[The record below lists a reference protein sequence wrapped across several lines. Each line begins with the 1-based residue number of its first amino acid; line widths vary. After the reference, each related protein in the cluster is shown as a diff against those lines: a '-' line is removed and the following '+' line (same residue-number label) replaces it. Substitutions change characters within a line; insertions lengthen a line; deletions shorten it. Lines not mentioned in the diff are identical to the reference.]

1 MWRVDCSQAGDDPGV
16 NSDAKRERKTVLV
29 VEDEE
34 NLLAP
39 LLYNLEREGYRV
51 VAATDGGEGLELA
64 RQESPN
70 LVILDIMLP
79 TMDGIQVCRVLRSES
94 GVPILVLTAKGEE
107 LDKVLGLEMGADD
120 YMTKPFSMRELIAR
134 VKAMLRRAELSPAS
148 TDGRTGRGVIAS
160 GDLSIDVEARK
171 VSLDG
176 VPFKL
181 KPKEFDLLA
190 LFAEHP
196 GKAFTRDDI
205 LDRIW
210 GGKENID
217 RRTVDVHVRWIRQK
231 LGEGDGVPRRIITI
245 RGHGYR
251 FDA

>member
-1 MWRVDCSQAGDDPGV
+1 MT
-16 NSDAKRERKTVLV
+16 SDAKQERKTVLI
-29 VEDEE
+29 VEDED

-39 LLYNLEREGYRV
+39 LTYNLEREGYRV
-51 VAATDGGEGLELA
+51 VTATDGGEGLELA
-64 RQESPN
+64 REESPS

-79 TMDGIQVCRVLRSES
+79 TMDGIQVCRILRSES
-94 GVPILVLTAKGEE
+94 GVPILMLTAKGEE

-148 TDGRTGRGVIAS
+148 TDGRNGGVIIS

-171 VSLDG
+171 VSLG
-176 VPFKL
+176 GIPVKM
-181 KPKEFDLLA
+181 KPKEFDLLT
-190 LFAEHP
+190 LFAGHP

-205 LDRIW
+205 LDAIW
-210 GGKENID
+210 GGKDNID

-231 LGEGDGVPRRIITI
+231 LGEGDGAPRRIITI

-251 FDA
+251 FEG

>member
-1 MWRVDCSQAGDDPGV
+1 MT
-16 NSDAKRERKTVLV
+16 SDAKQGRKTVLI
-29 VEDEE
+29 VEDED

-39 LLYNLEREGYRV
+39 LIYNLEREGYRV
-51 VAATDGGEGLELA
+51 VTATDGGEGLELA
-64 RQESPN
+64 REESPS

-94 GVPILVLTAKGEE
+94 DVPILMLTAKGEE

-120 YMTKPFSMRELIAR
+120 YMTKPFSMRELVAR

-148 TDGRTGRGVIAS
+148 TNGRKGGIIKS

-171 VSLDG
+171 VSLSG
-176 VPFKL
+176 VPVKL

-190 LFAEHP
+190 LFAAHP

-205 LDRIW
+205 LDTIW
-210 GGKENID
+210 GGKDNID

-231 LGEGDGVPRRIITI
+231 LGEGDGAPRKIITI

-251 FDA
+251 FEG

>member
-1 MWRVDCSQAGDDPGV
+1 MT
-16 NSDAKRERKTVLV
+16 SDAKLDRKTVLI

-39 LLYNLEREGYRV
+39 LRYNLEREGYRV
-51 VAATDGGEGLELA
+51 VTATDGGEGLESA
-64 RQESPN
+64 REESPN

-79 TMDGIQVCRVLRSES
+79 TMDGIQVCRILRSES
-94 GVPILVLTAKGEE
+94 GVPILMLTAKGEE

-134 VKAMLRRAELSPAS
+134 VKAMLRRAELSPALR
-148 TDGRTGRGVIAS
+148 DGRGVITS
-160 GDLSIDVEARK
+160 GDLSIDVGARK
-171 VSLDG
+171 VTLGG
-176 VPFKL
+176 VPVKL
-181 KPKEFDLLA
+181 KPKEFDLLT
-190 LFAEHP
+190 LFAGNP

-205 LDRIW
+205 LDGIW

-231 LGEGDGVPRRIITI
+231 LGEGDGSPRRIITI

-251 FDA
+251 FEG

>member
-1 MWRVDCSQAGDDPGV
+1 MT
-16 NSDAKRERKTVLV
+16 SDAKLDRKTVLI

-39 LLYNLEREGYRV
+39 LRYNLEREGYRV
-51 VAATDGGEGLELA
+51 VTATDGGEGLELA
-64 RQESPN
+64 RQESPD

-79 TMDGIQVCRVLRSES
+79 TMDGIQVCRILRGES
-94 GVPILVLTAKGEE
+94 GVPILILTAKGEE

-120 YMTKPFSMRELIAR
+120 YMTKPFSMRELVAR
-134 VKAMLRRAELSPAS
+134 VKAMLRRADLSPAS
-148 TDGRTGRGVIAS
+148 TNVRGVITS

-171 VSLDG
+171 VTLGG
-176 VPFKL
+176 VPVKL
-181 KPKEFDLLA
+181 KPKEFDLLT
-190 LFAEHP
+190 LFAGNP

-205 LDRIW
+205 LDGIW

-231 LGEGDGVPRRIITI
+231 LGEGDGSPRRIITI

-251 FDA
+251 YEG

>member
-1 MWRVDCSQAGDDPGV
+1 MT
-16 NSDAKRERKTVLV
+16 SDAKQERNTVLI
-29 VEDEE
+29 VEDED

-39 LLYNLEREGYRV
+39 LTYNLEREGYRV
-51 VAATDGGEGLELA
+51 VTATDGAEGLELA
-64 RQESPN
+64 RAESPN

-79 TMDGIQVCRVLRSES
+79 TMDGIQVCRILRSES
-94 GVPILVLTAKGEE
+94 GVPILMLTAKGEE

-134 VKAMLRRAELSPAS
+134 VKTILRRAELSPTSA
-148 TDGRTGRGVIAS
+148 DGRTSGGVITS
-160 GDLSIDVEARK
+160 GDLSIDMEARR
-171 VSLDG
+171 VSLGG
-176 VPFKL
+176 VPVKL
-181 KPKEFDLLA
+181 KPKEFDLLS
-190 LFAEHP
+190 LFAGHP

-231 LGEGDGVPRRIITI
+231 LGEGDGAPRRIITI

-251 FDA
+251 FEG

>member
-1 MWRVDCSQAGDDPGV
+1 MT
-16 NSDAKRERKTVLV
+16 SDAKQERKTVLI
-29 VEDEE
+29 VEDED

-39 LLYNLEREGYRV
+39 LTYNLEREGYRV
-51 VAATDGGEGLELA
+51 VTTTDGGEGLELA
-64 RQESPN
+64 REESPS

-94 GVPILVLTAKGEE
+94 GVPILMLTAKGEE

-134 VKAMLRRAELSPAS
+134 VKAMLRRAELSPSS
-148 TDGRTGRGVIAS
+148 TDGRGGVITS

-171 VSLDG
+171 VSLGG
-176 VPFKL
+176 VAVKMN
-181 KPKEFDLLA
+181 PKEFDLLT
-190 LFAEHP
+190 LFAGNP

-205 LDRIW
+205 LDGIW
-210 GGKENID
+210 GGKDNID

-231 LGEGDGVPRRIITI
+231 LGEGDGAPRRIITI

-251 FDA
+251 FEG

>member
-1 MWRVDCSQAGDDPGV
+1 MT
-16 NSDAKRERKTVLV
+16 SDAKQERNTVLI
-29 VEDEE
+29 VEDED

-39 LLYNLEREGYRV
+39 LTYNLEREGYRV
-51 VAATDGGEGLELA
+51 VTATDGAEGLELA
-64 RQESPN
+64 RAESPS

-79 TMDGIQVCRVLRSES
+79 TMDGIQVCRILRSES
-94 GVPILVLTAKGEE
+94 GVPILMLTAKGEE

-134 VKAMLRRAELSPAS
+134 VKATLRRAELSPTSA
-148 TDGRTGRGVIAS
+148 DGRTSGGVITS
-160 GDLSIDVEARK
+160 GDLSIDVEARN
-171 VSLDG
+171 VSLGG
-176 VPFKL
+176 VPVKL
-181 KPKEFDLLA
+181 KPKEFDLLS
-190 LFAEHP
+190 LFAGHP

-231 LGEGDGVPRRIITI
+231 LGEGDGAPRRIITI

-251 FDA
+251 FEG

>member
-1 MWRVDCSQAGDDPGV
+1 MTSG
-16 NSDAKRERKTVLV
+16 AKQERKTVLI
-29 VEDEE
+29 VEDED

-39 LLYNLEREGYRV
+39 LTYNLEREGYRV
-51 VAATDGGEGLELA
+51 VTATDGGEGLELA
-64 RQESPN
+64 REESPD

-79 TMDGIQVCRVLRSES
+79 TMDGIQVCRILRSES
-94 GVPILVLTAKGEE
+94 GVPILMLTAKGEE

-134 VKAMLRRAELSPAS
+134 VKAMLRRAELSPPS
-148 TDGRTGRGVIAS
+148 TDGRNGGVITS

-171 VSLDG
+171 VSLGDASI
-176 VPFKL
+176 KM
-181 KPKEFDLLA
+181 KPKEFDLLT
-190 LFAEHP
+190 LFAGHP

-210 GGKENID
+210 GGKDNID

-231 LGEGDGVPRRIITI
+231 LGEGDGAPRRIITI

-251 FDA
+251 FEG

>member
-1 MWRVDCSQAGDDPGV
+1 MT
-16 NSDAKRERKTVLV
+16 SDARQERKTVLV
-29 VEDEE
+29 VEDED

-39 LLYNLEREGYRV
+39 LTYNLEREGYRV
-51 VAATDGGEGLELA
+51 VTATDGGEGLELA
-64 RQESPN
+64 REESPD

-94 GVPILVLTAKGEE
+94 GVPILMLTAKGEE

-134 VKAMLRRAELSPAS
+134 VKAMLRRAELSPPS
-148 TDGRTGRGVIAS
+148 TDGRNGGVITS

-171 VSLDG
+171 VSLGG
-176 VPFKL
+176 VSVKL
-181 KPKEFDLLA
+181 KPKEFDLLS
-190 LFAEHP
+190 LFAGHP

-231 LGEGDGVPRRIITI
+231 LGEGDGAPRRIITI

-251 FDA
+251 FEG

>member
-1 MWRVDCSQAGDDPGV
+1 MT
-16 NSDAKRERKTVLV
+16 SDTKLERKTVLI

-39 LLYNLEREGYRV
+39 LRYNLEREGYRV
-51 VAATDGGEGLELA
+51 VTATDGGEGLESA
-64 RQESPN
+64 RQESPS

-79 TMDGIQVCRVLRSES
+79 TMDGIQVCRILRSES
-94 GVPILVLTAKGEE
+94 GVPILMLTAKGEE

-120 YMTKPFSMRELIAR
+120 YMTKPFSMRELVAR

-148 TDGRTGRGVIAS
+148 TNVRGVITS
-160 GDLSIDVEARK
+160 GDLSIDVGARK
-171 VSLDG
+171 VTLGG
-176 VPFKL
+176 VPVKL
-181 KPKEFDLLA
+181 KPKEFDLLT
-190 LFAEHP
+190 LFAGNP

-205 LDRIW
+205 LDGIW
-210 GGKENID
+210 GGKDNID

-231 LGEGDGVPRRIITI
+231 LGEGDGSPRRIITI

-251 FDA
+251 FEG

>member
-1 MWRVDCSQAGDDPGV
+1 MT
-16 NSDAKRERKTVLV
+16 SDAKLEPKTVLI

-39 LLYNLEREGYRV
+39 LRYNLEREGYRV
-51 VAATDGGEGLELA
+51 VTATDGGEGLESA
-64 RQESPN
+64 RLESPD

-79 TMDGIQVCRVLRSES
+79 TMDGIQVCRILRSES
-94 GVPILVLTAKGEE
+94 GVPILMLTAKGEE

-148 TDGRTGRGVIAS
+148 MDGRTVDGVITS
-160 GDLSIDVEARK
+160 GDLTIDVEARK
-171 VSLDG
+171 ASLGG
-176 VPFKL
+176 VPVKL
-181 KPKEFDLLA
+181 KPKEFDLLT
-190 LFAEHP
+190 LFAGNP

-205 LDRIW
+205 LDGIW

-231 LGEGDGVPRRIITI
+231 LGEGDGSPRRIITI

-251 FDA
+251 FEG

>member
-1 MWRVDCSQAGDDPGV
+1 MT
-16 NSDAKRERKTVLV
+16 SDAKQARKTVLI
-29 VEDEE
+29 VEDED

-39 LLYNLEREGYRV
+39 LTYNLEREGYRV
-51 VAATDGGEGLELA
+51 VTATDGGEGLELA
-64 RQESPN
+64 REESPS

-94 GVPILVLTAKGEE
+94 GVPILMLTAKGEE

-120 YMTKPFSMRELIAR
+120 YITKPFSMRELIAR

-148 TDGRTGRGVIAS
+148 TNGREGGVITS

-171 VSLDG
+171 ASLGG
-176 VPFKL
+176 VPVKL

-190 LFAEHP
+190 LFAGHP

-231 LGEGDGVPRRIITI
+231 LGEGDGAPRRIITI

-251 FDA
+251 FEG

>member
-1 MWRVDCSQAGDDPGV
+1 
-16 NSDAKRERKTVLV
+16 
-29 VEDEE
+29 
-34 NLLAP
+34 
-39 LLYNLEREGYRV
+39 
-51 VAATDGGEGLELA
+51 LA
-64 RQESPN
+64 REESPS

-94 GVPILVLTAKGEE
+94 GVPILMLTAKGEE

-148 TDGRTGRGVIAS
+148 TDGNAGGVITS

-171 VSLDG
+171 VSLGG
-176 VPFKL
+176 VPVKL
-181 KPKEFDLLA
+181 KPKEFELLT
-190 LFAEHP
+190 LFAGHP

-205 LDRIW
+205 LDKIW
-210 GGKENID
+210 GGKDNID

-231 LGEGDGVPRRIITI
+231 LGEGDGAPRRIITI

-251 FDA
+251 FEG

>member
-1 MWRVDCSQAGDDPGV
+1 MTSAM
-16 NSDAKRERKTVLV
+16 KRERKTVLI

-39 LLYNLEREGYRV
+39 LRYNLEREGFRV
-51 VAATDGGEGLELA
+51 VTATDGGEGLELA
-64 RQESPN
+64 RMESPD

-79 TMDGIQVCRVLRSES
+79 TMDGLQVCRILRNES
-94 GVPILVLTAKGEE
+94 SVPLFILTAKGEE

-134 VKAMLRRAELSPAS
+134 VKAMLRRAELTFSAS
-148 TDGRTGRGVIAS
+148 AGRGAPGVIAS
-160 GDLSIDVEARK
+160 GDLSIDVDARK
-171 VSLDG
+171 AALGG
-176 VPFKL
+176 VNLKL

-190 LFAEHP
+190 LFAGSP

-205 LDRIW
+205 LETIW
-210 GGKENID
+210 GGKDNID

-231 LGEGDGVPRRIITI
+231 LQEGDGAPRRIITI

-251 FDA
+251 FEG

>member
-1 MWRVDCSQAGDDPGV
+1 MT
-16 NSDAKRERKTVLV
+16 SDAKQARKTVLI
-29 VEDEE
+29 VEDED

-39 LLYNLEREGYRV
+39 LTYNLEREGYRV
-51 VAATDGGEGLELA
+51 VTATDGGEGLELA
-64 RQESPN
+64 REESPS

-79 TMDGIQVCRVLRSES
+79 TMDGIQVCRILRSES
-94 GVPILVLTAKGEE
+94 GVPILMLTAKGEE
-107 LDKVLGLEMGADD
+107 FDKVLGLEMGADD
-120 YMTKPFSMRELIAR
+120 YMTKPFSMRELVAR

-148 TDGRTGRGVIAS
+148 TNGPGGVITS

-171 VSLDG
+171 VSLGG
-176 VPFKL
+176 VPVKM

-190 LFAEHP
+190 LFAGSP

-205 LDRIW
+205 LDTIW
-210 GGKENID
+210 GGKDNID

-231 LGEGDGVPRRIITI
+231 LGEGDGAPRKIITI

-251 FDA
+251 FEG

>member
-1 MWRVDCSQAGDDPGV
+1 MT
-16 NSDAKRERKTVLV
+16 SDAKQERKTVLI
-29 VEDEE
+29 VEDED

-39 LLYNLEREGYRV
+39 LTYNLEREGYRV
-51 VAATDGGEGLELA
+51 VTATDGGEGLELA
-64 RQESPN
+64 REESPS

-94 GVPILVLTAKGEE
+94 GVPILMLTAKGEE

-134 VKAMLRRAELSPAS
+134 VKAILRRAELTPAS
-148 TDGRTGRGVIAS
+148 ADGGVITS

-171 VSLDG
+171 VSMGG
-176 VPFKL
+176 VPVKL

-190 LFAEHP
+190 LFAGHP

-205 LDRIW
+205 LDTIW
-210 GGKENID
+210 GGKDNID
-217 RRTVDVHVRWIRQK
+217 QRTVDVHVRWIRQK
-231 LGEGDGVPRRIITI
+231 LGEGDGAPRRIITI

-251 FDA
+251 FEG

>member
-1 MWRVDCSQAGDDPGV
+1 MTSG
-16 NSDAKRERKTVLV
+16 AKQERKTVLI
-29 VEDEE
+29 VEDED

-39 LLYNLEREGYRV
+39 LTYNLEREGYRV
-51 VAATDGGEGLELA
+51 VTATDGGEGLELA
-64 RQESPN
+64 REESPD

-79 TMDGIQVCRVLRSES
+79 TMDGIQVCRILRSES
-94 GVPILVLTAKGEE
+94 GVPILMLTAKGEE

-134 VKAMLRRAELSPAS
+134 VKAMLRRAELSPPS
-148 TDGRTGRGVIAS
+148 TDGRNGGVITS

-171 VSLDG
+171 VSLG
-176 VPFKL
+176 GASIKM
-181 KPKEFDLLA
+181 KPKEFDLLT
-190 LFAEHP
+190 LFAGHP

-210 GGKENID
+210 GGKDNID

-231 LGEGDGVPRRIITI
+231 LGEGDGAPRRIITI

-251 FDA
+251 FEG

>member
-1 MWRVDCSQAGDDPGV
+1 MT
-16 NSDAKRERKTVLV
+16 SDTKLDRKTVLI

-39 LLYNLEREGYRV
+39 LRYNLEREGYRV
-51 VAATDGGEGLELA
+51 VTATDGGEGLESA
-64 RQESPN
+64 REESPN

-79 TMDGIQVCRVLRSES
+79 TMDGIQVCRILRSES
-94 GVPILVLTAKGEE
+94 GVPILMLTAKGEE

-120 YMTKPFSMRELIAR
+120 YMTKPFSMRELVAR
-134 VKAMLRRAELSPAS
+134 VKAMLRRAELSPALR
-148 TDGRTGRGVIAS
+148 DGRGVITS
-160 GDLSIDVEARK
+160 GDLSIDVGARK
-171 VSLDG
+171 VTLGG
-176 VPFKL
+176 VPVKL
-181 KPKEFDLLA
+181 KPKEFDLLT
-190 LFAEHP
+190 LFAGNP

-205 LDRIW
+205 LDGIW

-231 LGEGDGVPRRIITI
+231 LGEGDGAPGRIITI

-251 FDA
+251 FEG

>member
-1 MWRVDCSQAGDDPGV
+1 MT
-16 NSDAKRERKTVLV
+16 SDTKLERKTVLI

-39 LLYNLEREGYRV
+39 LRYNLEREGYRV
-51 VAATDGGEGLELA
+51 VTATDGGEGLESA
-64 RQESPN
+64 REESPN

-79 TMDGIQVCRVLRSES
+79 TMDGIQVCRILRSES
-94 GVPILVLTAKGEE
+94 GVPILMLTAKGEE

-120 YMTKPFSMRELIAR
+120 YMTKPFSMRELVAR
-134 VKAMLRRAELSPAS
+134 VKAMLRRAELSPALR
-148 TDGRTGRGVIAS
+148 DGRGVITS
-160 GDLSIDVEARK
+160 GDLSIDVGARK
-171 VSLDG
+171 VTLGG
-176 VPFKL
+176 VPVKL
-181 KPKEFDLLA
+181 KPKEFDLLT
-190 LFAEHP
+190 LFAGNP

-205 LDRIW
+205 LDGIW

-231 LGEGDGVPRRIITI
+231 LGEGDGAPGRIITI

-251 FDA
+251 FEG

>member
-1 MWRVDCSQAGDDPGV
+1 MT
-16 NSDAKRERKTVLV
+16 SDAKQARKTVLII
-29 VEDEE
+29 EDED

-39 LLYNLEREGYRV
+39 LTYNLEREGYRV
-51 VAATDGGEGLELA
+51 VTATDGGEGLELA
-64 RQESPN
+64 REKSPS

-94 GVPILVLTAKGEE
+94 GVPILMLTAKGEE

-134 VKAMLRRAELSPAS
+134 VKAMLRRTELSPAS
-148 TDGRTGRGVIAS
+148 TDGGVIKS

-171 VSLDG
+171 VSLGG
-176 VPFKL
+176 VPVKL
-181 KPKEFDLLA
+181 KPKEFELLT
-190 LFAEHP
+190 LFAGHP

-205 LDRIW
+205 LDKIW
-210 GGKENID
+210 GGKDNID

-231 LGEGDGVPRRIITI
+231 LGEGDGAPRRIITI

-251 FDA
+251 FEG

>member
-1 MWRVDCSQAGDDPGV
+1 MT
-16 NSDAKRERKTVLV
+16 SDAKREPKTVLI

-39 LLYNLEREGYRV
+39 LTYNLEREGYRV
-51 VAATDGGEGLELA
+51 VTAMDGGEGLESA
-64 RQESPN
+64 RLESPD
-70 LVILDIMLP
+70 LLILDIMLP
-79 TMDGIQVCRVLRSES
+79 TMDGIQVCRILRNES
-94 GVPILVLTAKGEE
+94 GVPILMLTAKGEE

-120 YMTKPFSMRELIAR
+120 YMTKPFSMRELVAR

-148 TDGRTGRGVIAS
+148 MDGRTVDGVITS
-160 GDLSIDVEARK
+160 GDLTIDVEARK
-171 VSLDG
+171 ASLGG
-176 VPFKL
+176 VPVKL
-181 KPKEFDLLA
+181 KPKEFDLLT
-190 LFAEHP
+190 LFAGHP

-205 LDRIW
+205 LDGIW

-231 LGEGDGVPRRIITI
+231 LGEGDGSPRRIITI

-251 FDA
+251 FEG

>member
-1 MWRVDCSQAGDDPGV
+1 MT
-16 NSDAKRERKTVLV
+16 SDTKLDRKTVLI

-39 LLYNLEREGYRV
+39 LRYNLEREGYRV
-51 VAATDGGEGLELA
+51 VTATDGGEGLESA
-64 RQESPN
+64 REESPN

-79 TMDGIQVCRVLRSES
+79 TMDGIQVCRILRSES
-94 GVPILVLTAKGEE
+94 GVPILMLTAKGEE

-120 YMTKPFSMRELIAR
+120 YMTKPFSMRELVAR

-148 TDGRTGRGVIAS
+148 TNVRGVITS

-171 VSLDG
+171 VSLGG
-176 VPFKL
+176 VPVKL
-181 KPKEFDLLA
+181 KPKEFDLLT
-190 LFAEHP
+190 LFAGNP

-210 GGKENID
+210 GGKDNID

-231 LGEGDGVPRRIITI
+231 LGEGDGAPGRIITI

-251 FDA
+251 FEG